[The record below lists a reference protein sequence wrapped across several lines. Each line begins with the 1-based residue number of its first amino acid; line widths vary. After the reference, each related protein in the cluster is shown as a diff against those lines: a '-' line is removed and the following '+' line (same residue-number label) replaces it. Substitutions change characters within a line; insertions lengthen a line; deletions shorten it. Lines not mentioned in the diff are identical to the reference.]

1 MVGVNT
7 DAAVARL
14 AAFGLPGVDP
24 TPIVLADPDEVLNL
38 ATARRVLPW
47 VAGAVDAGWV
57 ADVSDE
63 WRADL
68 RARHLGAIQTTL
80 AAHSAAI
87 DVAGRLAAA
96 GIGDARILKGCATA
110 HLDYER
116 QADRFSTDVDVL
128 VRPDDRPAFIAQF
141 PDDAI
146 PVPRSEHWQDHYGK
160 ATTVTTGRK
169 VQVDV
174 HTMLGQGYFGLSIP
188 IDELFADP
196 TPFTIGGADLLAL
209 DGPNRLIH
217 AANHAPQVTRDAL
230 DPRRPAARAGHR
242 RRLGSRCRAGGA
254 LGRRRAV
261 RPRCAV
267 GVVDVPR
274 AIASARR
281 LGQHEGGPR
290 SPAPGA
296 ATRRRTTAR
305 PPADGAAG
313 AARAGVAGLR
323 GPDGVPVTGV
333 PGRQRQ
339 ELGDAGPL
347 DVRRTPARSA
357 DGLRSATA
365 RRSAGPG
372 SRGRRAGGDNRR
384 ATPPPGSGRR
394 QSLRPLRR

>member
-7 DAAVARL
+7 EPAVARL

-24 TPIVLADPDEVLNL
+24 TPIVLADPGEVLNL

-68 RARHLGAIQTTL
+68 RSRHLGAIQTTL

-87 DVAGRLAAA
+87 EVAGRLAAA
-96 GIGDARILKGCATA
+96 GIGDARILKGCATG

-116 QADRFSTDVDVL
+116 HADRFSTDVDVL

-160 ATTVTTGRK
+160 ATTVTTARK

-188 IDELFADP
+188 IDELFAEP
-196 TPFTIGGADLLAL
+196 TPFTIGGAELLAL

-217 AANHAPQVTRDAL
+217 AANHAPLAHGMHSIRDVL
-230 DPRRPAARAGHR
+230 Q
-242 RRLGSRCRAGGA
+242 LV
-254 LGRRRAV
+254 L
-261 RPRCAV
+261 
-267 GVVDVPR
+267 
-274 AIASARR
+274 
-281 LGQHEGGPR
+281 
-290 SPAPGA
+290 
-296 ATRRRTTAR
+296 
-305 PPADGAAG
+305 
-313 AARAGVAGLR
+313 
-323 GPDGVPVTGV
+323 VTGV
-333 PGRQRQ
+333 DWEVAVERVERWGVDVLFARGVLLAWSTFPVPSHPLVDWANTRVAHGRQRLALQ
-339 ELGDAGPL
+339 T
-347 DVRRTPARSA
+347 RR
-357 DGLRSATA
+357 
-365 RRSAGPG
+365 
-372 SRGRRAGGDNRR
+372 
-384 ATPPPGSGRR
+384 
-394 QSLRPLRR
+394 